1 MEKLDGKSRFVI
13 ELKLYGDYSSIEE
26 IKKEL
31 EIQVEELQYRIFDAE
46 EPNHVIYKNEN
57 EIEEISLFVYF
68 YSDSDLEWINQDFL
82 EFSENFNGLILVT
95 DFDNLLYQ
103 AYECGEYET
112 GMFSQPEEKI
122 SYENGIKRENDNQGF
137 PLMLK

>member
-13 ELKLYGDYSSIEE
+13 ELKWYGDYSSIEE

-68 YSDSDLEWINQDFL
+68 YSDSDLEWINQDLL

-122 SYENGIKRENDNQGF
+122 SYENGIKRENDNEGF